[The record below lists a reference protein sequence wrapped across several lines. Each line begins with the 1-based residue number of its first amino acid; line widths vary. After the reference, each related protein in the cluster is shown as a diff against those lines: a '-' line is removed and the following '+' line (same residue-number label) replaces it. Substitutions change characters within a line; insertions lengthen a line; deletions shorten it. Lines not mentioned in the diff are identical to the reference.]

1 MPVFRKRIHIISEG
15 GESDDDSRILAGIV
29 SMVVANRHGVLT
41 LKKLE
46 KGGIGYVVLHT
57 CSDCNG
63 CLFCGWGGDIVC
75 VA

>member
-29 SMVVANRHGVLT
+29 SVVVANRHGILT

-57 CSDCNG
+57 CSYCNRS
-63 CLFCGWGGDIVC
+63 FVCGWCSDVVC